1 MSNASQKLAQQY
13 RQTFGSPAG
22 EDVLHDLEMA
32 FSHRALTGKDPHMTT
47 VRAAQHDVVMYI
59 QSMMEAKGD
68 E

>member
-1 MSNASQKLAQQY
+1 MSNESQKLA
-13 RQTFGSPAG
+13 FGTPAG

-59 QSMMEAKGD
+59 QAMMESKGD